1 MTLSKVVRKGSYQG
15 VSQWGIS
22 TSSEITPS
30 RATARKWAE
39 LENARI
45 ADAERM
51 TEETKVKVGD
61 VVSVRS
67 GKGTINAF
75 VFRTFTNGEFRAI
88 PETHKM
94 YRDVLGWH
102 QAGNMAELK
111 THQVEI
117 EYMSRVYSPSELC
130 PSERE
135 RIHAENLAR
144 VTSNSYRR
152 AERGIARKEKAIRR
166 NVNN

>member
-1 MTLSKVVRKGSYQG
+1 
-15 VSQWGIS
+15 
-22 TSSEITPS
+22 
-30 RATARKWAE
+30 
-39 LENARI
+39 
-45 ADAERM
+45 M
-51 TEETKVKVGD
+51 TEEIKVKVGD
-61 VVSVRS
+61 VVGVRS

-88 PETHKM
+88 PETHKT

-111 THQVEI
+111 AHQVEI

-144 VTSNSYRR
+144 VTSEGYRR
-152 AERGIARKEKAIRR
+152 IEKSVAHREKAIRTK
-166 NVNN
+166 V